1 MSFIYAYNELSQAAK
16 RLSRALAWPR
26 IKHHGS
32 RFNGR
37 HNPWVLNWGNETLP
51 MTVLSCRLINTPDA
65 VAEISDKVLFFDK
78 MAPLGDFTP
87 NFCKN
92 INEATRWME
101 DTETSLVCRTLR
113 KGHSGAGIVMADTVD
128 QLVPAP
134 LYTQYIK
141 KSEEYRVHVFDG
153 QVIDIQ
159 QKRRKLNVPDDEV
172 NWRVRNIAGGFIYAR
187 ENITLHPSAMEIAL
201 ECMTHTGLDFGAV
214 DVIWNHHQSRAYVLE
229 INSAPGLEGQTLTS
243 YVNALRNFTN

>member
-16 RLSRALAWPR
+16 RLSRALSWPR

-37 HNPWVLNWGNETLP
+37 HNPWVLNWGNEVLP
-51 MTVLSCRLINTPDA
+51 MTVLSCRLINTPDV
-65 VAEISDKVLFFDK
+65 VAEISDKVLFFEK

-87 NFCKN
+87 NFCRN
-92 INEATRWME
+92 INEARRWIE
-101 DTETSLVCRTLR
+101 DTETTLVCRTLR
-113 KGHSGAGIVMADTVD
+113 KGHGGAGIVIADTSE

-141 KSEEYRVHVFDG
+141 KSEEYRVHVFDNH
-153 QVIDIQ
+153 VIDIQ
-159 QKRRKLNVPDDEV
+159 QKRRQRDVPDNEV
-172 NWRVRNIAGGFIYAR
+172 NWRVRNRAGGFIYAR
-187 ENITLHPSAMEIAL
+187 EDINPPAMVADIAMH
-201 ECMTHTGLDFGAV
+201 CMEHTGLDFGAV

-243 YVNALRNFTN
+243 YVDALRRFTT